1 MAEGTELITATE
13 PLVKTLG
20 MECMRAVQTPY
31 LCILVELIKTDST
44 ANGLMRSF

>member
-20 MECMRAVQTPY
+20 MECMRAAQAPY
-31 LCILVELIKTDST
+31 LCIFVKLIETDRT
-44 ANGLMRSF
+44 ADGLMHDY